1 MVTQGKNPK
10 AKEIYDS
17 ITEWPQYFIP
27 ETEEFKRTHP
37 SLDANSLQAMS
48 NSDENLDESQP
59 VRAYAQEHGVAND
72 AISTWPMNANLN
84 YFQYWDDSNPAQ
96 QWQKWWMNE
105 KYTGEGVKTSN
116 LEYDKDITTS
126 DLDPNYL
133 YGEAAK
139 NRNSKEAWY
148 IARRNDMIASAL
160 YNEWKTSR
168 EDVANFL
175 ASQNEWMNS
184 TEADRAN
191 TIESV
196 WKRLGEMKPEEKP
209 DESKADEIV
218 QDNSW
223 KIYGK
228 TSAEEWEPS
237 QGIETKSDANSVFT
251 AMEEARASNLK
262 TLISMPPADIATAL
276 DNWLLPWDL
285 QSIRDMQQYYPEIWE
300 EVKQYQ
306 KKNKTQNEVNS
317 ITKWEQSETSNA
329 GQSVINNANANFANN
344 NASSIKSSQEITAD
358 VNNSLASNQTAQEAS
373 ETMATLEEDMATL
386 KNRLKNLRNEANA
399 AFKWD
404 VPDYLVNAY
413 VANKTQEIQN
423 QMKILEDRHN
433 MAYNRYKDEVA
444 NTQWEKEY
452 ELKKEQLELQKQNAN
467 LDKWYKEQWIA
478 IEWYKAKWW
487 TWTSTTNP
495 WDTYAVTTLSDEEI
509 AAAVD
514 ELLDEYDNWKLGNA
528 QCAAWIQKYYL
539 PKLGIEL
546 SNLSSWEN
554 KKKLINTDSDYV
566 PKKWDLIIINSGAKL
581 SDWTSAWHI
590 WIVIWVTS
598 DWYVQYLDWNG
609 SLDKDWKWTE
619 KVAINSVK
627 MDNKKIEWYRNVNKK
642 WWTWTSLGYDR
653 EFTESDYETFEAFL
667 DNDKKTRMSESEKN
681 AIAEQYWF
689 KDNLKWMTDFA
700 NAALENRPETPKIE
714 DVEPESLTW
723 VDYTWMSEEQIADI
737 EKKIGYN
744 PNIEWELQKIIDK
757 WIPTSWPAMQNVYYQ
772 NKVNAEAAKAWE
784 DILLLLAQLQNAYE
798 DADRVTEEKDENWK
812 IKTVFNTNATQWWW
826 WGAIWIKYNQLINQ
840 LLLNKVTE
848 AREKWATFW
857 QMTEYEWK
865 ILEDAASALKIKFW
879 LWSSDESFST
889 AFFDLVDAT
898 WKLTNWTNKWP
909 TRSEWNNYVNQ
920 VKRDSEWYMT
930 QWWADGSNLW
940 WWGWTSGGWTWSS
953 NDNTMNELFGG

>member
-1 MVTQGKNPK
+1 MAEENKQTQMIDPIAYRSDYNPDD
-10 AKEIYDS
+10 ILVDWRNDPN
-17 ITEWPQYFIP
+17 IPWVWPEW
-27 ETEEFKRTHP
+27 
-37 SLDANSLQAMS
+37 AN
-48 NSDENLDESQP
+48 
-59 VRAYAQEHGVAND
+59 EHFREYG
-72 AISTWPMNANLN
+72 
-84 YFQYWDDSNPAQ
+84 DDSNPAW
-96 QWQKWWMNE
+96 QWYKGWMAE
-105 KYTGEGVKTSN
+105 KYEWEWTKNSFN
-116 LEYDKDITTS
+116 EYDPNITTK
-126 DLDPNYL
+126 DLNPDYM
-133 YGEAAK
+133 YWEAARK
-139 NRNSKEAWY
+139 SDSKESWY
-148 IARRNDMIASAL
+148 LAKRNDMIASAL
-160 YNEWKTSR
+160 YNEWKVSR
-168 EDVANFL
+168 EDIANYLSAQKWWFD
-175 ASQNEWMNS
+175 S
-184 TEADRAN
+184 TEADRQN
-191 TIESV
+191 TIESI
-196 WKRLGEMKPEEKP
+196 WKRIGQVKPEEKP

-218 QDNSW
+218 KDNSW

-262 TLISMPPADIATAL
+262 TLISMPPADIATSL

-285 QSIRDMQQYYPEIWE
+285 QSIRDLQQYYPEIWD

-306 KKNKTQNEVNS
+306 KKARTQNEVNS

-329 GQSVINNANANFANN
+329 GQSVINNANADFANK

-358 VNNSLASNQTAQEAS
+358 VNNSLAGNQTAQEAK

-386 KNRLKNLRNEANA
+386 KNRLSNLRNEANK

-423 QMKILEDRHN
+423 QMKILEDRYN
-433 MAYNRYKDEVA
+433 MAYKRYRDEVSD
-444 NTQWEKEY
+444 TQWQKEY
-452 ELKKEQLELQKQNAN
+452 QLKQDQLEIQKQNAN

-495 WDTYAVTTLSDEEI
+495 WDTYAVTTMSDEEV

-514 ELLDEYDNWKLGNA
+514 ELLNEYDNWQIGNA

-581 SDWTSAWHI
+581 SDWTPAWHI

-627 MDNKKIEWYRNVNKK
+627 MDNKKIAWYRNVNKQ

-653 EFTESDYETFEAFL
+653 EFTESDYKTFEAFL
-667 DNDKKTRMSESEKN
+667 DNDKKTRMSQSEKE

-700 NAALENRPETPKIE
+700 NEALKNRPETPNTE
-714 DVEPESLTW
+714 TDTLDPENMTW
-723 VDYTWMSEEQIADI
+723 VDYTWLSEEQIADI

-744 PNIEWELQKIIDK
+744 PNIEWELKKIIDK
-757 WIPTSWPAMQNVYYQ
+757 WIPTSWPAMQNVLKTVRAKDEEQLWQWIDHYQ
-772 NKVNAEAAKAWE
+772 NKVNAEAVKAWE
-784 DILLLLAQLQNAYE
+784 DILLLLAQLQNAYD
-798 DADRVTEEKDENWK
+798 DADRVSEVTKDWK
-812 IKTVFNTNATQWWW
+812 TKTVFDTNATQWWW

-940 WWGWTSGGWTWSS
+940 WWGWTSGGGTWTWSS